1 MKKMGLLL
9 IVLVVALGSLGVAYA
24 AWAQDLT
31 IENTVNTGYISAS
44 FADYSVGTDPYADL
58 SAVIEGSGATDA
70 DLNSLNDELNVTIDD
85 AYPGFSQT
93 IYFKVVNNGTVPFYL
108 TPDAAIVKHGSDVVT
123 NIATVTPDI
132 SDAVIVE
139 PAATSDWYSYYLY
152 IPGEGTDSFVDPEQ
166 CDTYIVTIP
175 LTATQNQVD

>member
-1 MKKMGLLL
+1 MKKLGLLML
-9 IVLVVALGSLGVAYA
+9 ALVIALGSLGVAYA

-58 SAVIEGSGATDA
+58 SAAIDGSGAQDA
-70 DLNSLNDELNVTIDD
+70 KLDLLNDELNVTIDD

-108 TPDAAIVKHGSDVVT
+108 TPDAAVVKHGSDVVT
-123 NIATVTPDI
+123 NIATVTPNI
-132 SDAVIVE
+132 SSAVIVE
-139 PAATSDWYSYYLY
+139 PTATSDWYSYFIY
-152 IPGEGTDSFVDPEQ
+152 IPGEGTDDFVDPAQ

-175 LTATQNQVD
+175 LTATQNLVD